1 MNVLD
6 IFLRTPRFDTRMSI
20 TNQRIILYYKSLI
33 CPGGAERLFAKEYEH
48 LSALGYDVIVVTN
61 RLESEALFG
70 VRIPK
75 SSLVVI
81 NNVGLRSII
90 KLAVTIRRFG
100 NPTVLC
106 SSGHLDIYLASLMGG
121 FRYALHIHH
130 PCFMSFND
138 YDKYSIFMRNYFAAY
153 TKSNFGA
160 ANFISI
166 RNSLSFF
173 QQVRLN
179 IKAALSIASKRRSM
193 CNFVLSRYAKKEKRD
208 LYGIETEV
216 LCGALDD
223 NFELPPARKADSREY
238 ALLTVARLDVN
249 KRLDVLL
256 RAVALL
262 IKQGLNIKLRIVGS
276 GPEKEALQNLISQLQ
291 LKSEVEL
298 LGFIPDEELPTVYAK
313 SDLFVSIDWADYKI
327 TLFESLSNGLPVIV
341 SDETECDDRL
351 VDLGYVKL
359 VLPTADVVSKAI
371 SKSILTPVEI
381 NSELIKPILKEY
393 TWGGYFKRIST
404 TLATQGLLSP
414 PPNENSTAS
423 LRRASI

>member
-1 MNVLD
+1 
-6 IFLRTPRFDTRMSI
+6 MSN
-20 TNQRIILYYKSLI
+20 TNQRIILYYKALI
-33 CPGGAERLFAKEYEH
+33 CPGGAERLFAKEYEY

-75 SSLVVI
+75 SALVVI
-81 NNVGLRSII
+81 NNTGLRSIFQLAI
-90 KLAVTIRRFG
+90 TVRKLG
-100 NPTVLC
+100 NPIVLC
-106 SSGHLDIYLASLMGG
+106 SSGHLDIYLASLAGG

-138 YDKYSIFMRNYFAAY
+138 YDKYSIFMRNHFAAY

-166 RNSLSFF
+166 RNSLSFL
-173 QQVRLN
+173 QRVRLN
-179 IKAALSIASKRRSM
+179 VKAVLSIASKRRSM
-193 CNFVLSRYAKKEKRD
+193 CSFVLSRYAKNEKRD

-223 NFELPPARKADSREY
+223 NYEYLPARKTDSREY

-249 KRLDVLL
+249 KRLDELI

-262 IKQGLNIKLRIVGS
+262 IKQGLDIKLRIVGS
-276 GPEKEALQNLISQLQ
+276 GPEKETLQNLINQLH
-291 LKSEVEL
+291 LESNVEL
-298 LGFIPDEELPTVYAK
+298 LGFVPDEELPTIYAE

-327 TLFESLSNGLPVIV
+327 TLFESLSKGLPAIV

-359 VLPTADVVSKAI
+359 VSPTADEVSKAI
-371 SKSILTPVEI
+371 SASILSPVEI
-381 NSELIKPILKEY
+381 KPESITPVLQEY

-404 TLATQGLLSP
+404 ALATRGLLSP

-423 LRRASI
+423 SKRASI